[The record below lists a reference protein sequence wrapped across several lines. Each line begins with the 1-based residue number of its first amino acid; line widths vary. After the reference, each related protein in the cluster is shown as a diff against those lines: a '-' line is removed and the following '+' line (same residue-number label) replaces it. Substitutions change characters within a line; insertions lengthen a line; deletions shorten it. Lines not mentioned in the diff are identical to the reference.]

1 MQFRLH
7 PRIDDRSVNLTREG
21 YPLGSVQGDWTG
33 FTRGAPS
40 PCDQS
45 LLELGVPAS
54 PTPPPPRHPKPTR
67 ASAPSSPSV
76 SLCKCVWQ
84 AQARH
89 ATTLPAG
96 QHVDLRFCR
105 GFDGKLGRR
114 SQNHLSPPSLRLR
127 TAAAHRLDRRLPLNA
142 ARARQPVD
150 RGTRRRHTLAAGMG
164 VKAAMPLLHHR
175 GYAVVGRLN
184 VARYGK
190 RVERVHGPGAVEQV
204 PIFITGQ
211 VAEPGHR
218 LDLKRRRADKARRL
232 AAGKIALEMQNG
244 LFVALALGVG
254 VGPMPKNVSKHG
266 ANHSRCESPSTRRA
280 INAAVMG
287 LSKRLGR
294 ARKAQLRR
302 WFNGRLE
309 RPCSRRTHLR
319 ARIPSRWTP
328 RE

>member
-1 MQFRLH
+1 ML
-7 PRIDDRSVNLTREG
+7 
-21 YPLGSVQGDWTG
+21 
-33 FTRGAPS
+33 
-40 PCDQS
+40 
-45 LLELGVPAS
+45 PAWGCVC
-54 PTPPPPRHPKPTR
+54 TNTLKEIYV
-67 ASAPSSPSV
+67 SS
-76 SLCKCVWQ
+76 CKWVRQ
-84 AQARH
+84 AHARH
-89 ATTLPAG
+89 AATLPASR
-96 QHVDLRFCR
+96 HVDLRFPR

-211 VAEPGHR
+211 VAEPGYR
-218 LDLKRRRADKARRL
+218 LDLKRHRADKARRL
-232 AAGKIALEMQNG
+232 AAGKIVLETHNG
-244 LFVALALGVG
+244 LFVALALGVR

-266 ANHSRCESPSTRRA
+266 ARTTLVVRAHAPLISRASRRA
-280 INAAVMG
+280 QRNNG
-287 LSKRLGR
+287 NLPR
-294 ARKAQLRR
+294 ARQNHA
-302 WFNGRLE
+302 
-309 RPCSRRTHLR
+309 
-319 ARIPSRWTP
+319 
-328 RE
+328 